1 MYLAV
6 SKTDNGDF
14 AVVMST
20 PLFHYLSLLPDRLRD
35 ALDSPD
41 YATRAMRRMFP
52 PGYSDPE
59 KESEYQDLVK
69 GDLLQQRLQKIAAFE
84 GIVAQGSVS
93 NSEGKLLIRA
103 AEFDAC
109 LSFLND
115 LRVLLGEELEI
126 EDDDW
131 ERDIDPDDPRADKV
145 LMLHLLG
152 YIEQGLL
159 EATGMV
165 DFEIDPEDL

>member
-6 SKTDNGDF
+6 NRTKNGDF
-14 AVVMST
+14 VLVMSP
-20 PLFHYLSLLPDRLRD
+20 PLFHYLGLLPNRLRE

-41 YATRAMRRMFP
+41 YASRAMRRMFP
-52 PGYSDPE
+52 PGYADPE
-59 KESEYQDLVK
+59 KEQEYRDLVQ
-69 GDLLQQRLQKIAAFE
+69 GDLLQQRLLKIAAFE
-84 GIVAQGSVS
+84 EIFHQGEVDKA
-93 NSEGKLLIRA
+93 EGRLVIRG
-103 AEFDAC
+103 EQFDGC

-126 EDDDW
+126 ENEDW
-131 ERDIDPDDPRADKV
+131 EREFEPGDPRADKV